1 MTFTEIE
8 DKAMVADVM
17 PDGLHLSDYRCY
29 QALCSLYHRVYSGQI
44 GKAQAQL
51 EKKQI
56 YDAYGRD
63 SMSDRIGEENLRR
76 ERRLRGLCLEIQQNG
91 TEREKR
97 LLRILDGSERAF
109 ESKV

>member
-17 PDGLHLSDYRCY
+17 PGGLHLSDYRCY

-44 GKAQAQL
+44 SKAQAQL

-63 SMSDRIGEENLRR
+63 SMSDRIGDEMMRREYRLRR
-76 ERRLRGLCLEIQQNG
+76 CASEIEKHG
-91 TEREKR
+91 SDDAKR
-97 LLRILDGSERAF
+97 LLRIIDGRE
-109 ESKV
+109 K